1 MGWNVEGTVEF
12 EEWFLLLEAD
22 AARAVNASVEM
33 LRQFGPLLKRPAADT
48 LKGSKY
54 SNLKE
59 LRPTQTIRVF
69 FAFDPRRVA
78 VLLIGGDKENDP
90 RFYETMTPRAE
101 DIYAE
106 HLKTLGDA

>member
-48 LKGSKY
+48 LKGSKF
-54 SNLKE
+54 K
-59 LRPTQTIRVF
+59 P
-69 FAFDPRRVA
+69 
-78 VLLIGGDKENDP
+78 
-90 RFYETMTPRAE
+90 
-101 DIYAE
+101 
-106 HLKTLGDA
+106 